1 MMIMIMV
8 IILLYIVDIYS
19 NIVSCKLSAYHITHS
34 PLLIFIA
41 VLSIGFSK
49 LIKVPVDMVVVM
61 GSVENNK
68 IMR

>member
-1 MMIMIMV
+1 MV
-8 IILLYIVDIYS
+8 IILLYIVDCYNNQSI
-19 NIVSCKLSAYHITHS
+19 IVSYKLSAYHITHS

-68 IMR
+68 IMK